1 MHFFLSR
8 CPFYSLKTGDN
19 SAYFHLF
26 RSVLSSMAANRGGYD
41 RGKACEKIVGAIC
54 KRQFPF

>member
-1 MHFFLSR
+1 MSR